1 MIKMNTP
8 NDIKPNNDALR
19 QAMLRRK
26 ARRPLPEL
34 PEGFEDRV
42 MERIKDIQMPA
53 KNEDSP
59 RKKTTVI
66 RLWSLRTV
74 GVAASIAGLFFVYNR
89 MTIDEGTIENNN
101 MIAKTEVVKHHP
113 QGTIKAEVQPTRQDV
128 AMETIATRQV
138 SRAVVS
144 RQDEVEESIQPEQV
158 EETTIEATNMEET
171 IFPDVMLSINDAEQ
185 VMDNFMKQYED
196 IVAVSV
202 SPETEQKLNTHDVS
216 HQVMRDIAQNMNE
229 FTKQHNNLSNGGTTY
244 GY

>member
-1 MIKMNTP
+1 MNTP
-8 NDIKPNNDALR
+8 NDIKPNNDVLR
-19 QAMLRRK
+19 QAMQRRK
-26 ARRPLPEL
+26 ARRPIHEL

-42 MERIKDIQMPA
+42 MERIKDIQIPV
-53 KNEDSP
+53 KDDSSS
-59 RKKTTVI
+59 KKKGTVI

-74 GVAASIAGLFFVYNR
+74 GVAASIAGLLFVYNR
-89 MTIDEGTIENNN
+89 MTISDGVVDNNN
-101 MIAKTEVVKHHP
+101 MMAKTEVVKHQS

-185 VMDNFMKQYED
+185 VMDDFMKQYEG
-196 IVAVSV
+196 IASV
-202 SPETEQKLNTHDVS
+202 SASPVTEQEHNANEVS
-216 HQVMRDIAQNMNE
+216 YHVMHEIAQNMNE

>member
-1 MIKMNTP
+1 MNTP
-8 NDIKPNNDALR
+8 NDIKPNNDVLR
-19 QAMLRRK
+19 QAMQRRK
-26 ARRPLPEL
+26 ARRPIHEL

-42 MERIKDIQMPA
+42 MERIKDIQIPV
-53 KNEDSP
+53 KDDSSS
-59 RKKTTVI
+59 KKKGTVI

-74 GVAASIAGLFFVYNR
+74 GVAASIAGLLFVYNR
-89 MTIDEGTIENNN
+89 MTISDGVVDNNN
-101 MIAKTEVVKHHP
+101 MMAKTEVVKHQS

-128 AMETIATRQV
+128 AMETISTRQV

-185 VMDNFMKQYED
+185 VMDDFMKQYEG
-196 IVAVSV
+196 IASV
-202 SPETEQKLNTHDVS
+202 SASPVTEQEHNANEVS
-216 HQVMRDIAQNMNE
+216 YHVMHEIAQNMNE